1 MAVTAD
7 GKVYATGTVV
17 LSNGEYY
24 WYIYCFQLWLV
35 VTSQPD
41 SHLGDHPGGENIP
54 RAGCVTCQDRD
65 HVSDG
70 LSTTRGL

>member
-7 GKVYATGTVV
+7 GKVYATGTAVS
-17 LSNGEYY
+17 SNGKCYC
-24 WYIYCFQLWLV
+24 YIYCFQLWLV

-41 SHLGDHPGGENIP
+41 PHLGDHPRGENIP
-54 RAGCVTCQDRD
+54 RAGCVTCRDRD
-65 HVSDG
+65 NVSDG